1 MIRYLNALR
10 LAGLALLLGVSSAAA
25 QVDLDTVRAGRF
37 DFGRMWTFEYSPGRY
52 FTETYG
58 FDANQAW
65 FDRARMSALRIPGC
79 SASFVSPD
87 GLVVT
92 NHHCIRGA
100 VARLS
105 RPGEDL
111 LDNGFYARTLE
122 EERRIPG
129 FYADQLLSAEDVS
142 TEMFAVIDRAT
153 TEEGRLQAR
162 QEAAR
167 AVQARIA
174 QRYQGDN
181 TIQVQVVPLY
191 SGGRYSA
198 YTFRRHND
206 VRLVAAVELQ
216 LGFFGGD
223 PDNFTYP
230 RYDLDFGFLRVY
242 GGDGKPLKTEH
253 YFGWSDRGVEEDDV
267 VFVIGNPGATSRL
280 LTTAQLEF
288 RRDVMVP
295 ALERAYDTRIRAL
308 WDFYRED
315 PKTGNQLDLRNAAF
329 GLSNTWKQYVG
340 QIDALNNDVIMARK
354 RSAEQQLQDSLNA
367 RPALRERYGTV
378 IERIAALQPRAREL
392 APLYGAF
399 ALWGNGTHESMLL
412 RRAIAADS
420 LLSAQARNAAA
431 DTITALRQRLA
442 AIGDKPAGL
451 ERRQLLAR
459 LQDFAATFP
468 PGHPVRQAA
477 LGADSPEAAADR
489 LLAQSVFASSA
500 ATARTL
506 EQNAL
511 ARNEPALALGSAA
524 TPILTALAARQRQ
537 LAVQESDLAAQLGR
551 ARFEVYGTVVPPDGS
566 GSPRIADGVV
576 KSYSYNGTL
585 APPYTTFYG
594 IYDRYYAHGPDSDWN
609 LPARWLPP
617 PPALDLNTPLNFI
630 STADTYGGNSG
641 SPAVTKDMELVGL
654 NFDRN
659 IEGLSRNFIFLPERG
674 RNIMVDVR
682 AIREALDDVYD
693 ADRIVLEIVN
703 HRVYATEAEADAA
716 KK

>member
-1 MIRYLNALR
+1 MIKPLPSLR
-10 LAGLALLLGVSSAAA
+10 VAGLALLLGASATTA
-25 QVDLDTVRAGRF
+25 QVNLDTIRPGRF
-37 DFGRMWTFEYSPGRY
+37 DFGRMWTFEYAPAKY

-58 FDANQAW
+58 FTADQAW

-105 RPGEDL
+105 QPGEDL
-111 LDNGFYARTLE
+111 LDNGFYARTLA

-129 FYADQLLSAEDVS
+129 YYADQLLSAEDVS
-142 TEMFAVIDRAT
+142 AELFAVIDQAT
-153 TEEGRLQAR
+153 TEEARVQAR

-174 QRYQGDN
+174 QRYPGDSS
-181 TIQVQVVPLY
+181 IQVQVVPLY
-191 SGGRYSA
+191 HGGRYSA
-198 YTFRRHND
+198 YTFRRYTD
-206 VRLVAAVELQ
+206 VRLVSAVELQ

-230 RYDLDFGFLRVY
+230 RHDLDFGFLRVY
-242 GGDGKPLKTEH
+242 GADGKPVRTDH
-253 YFGWSDRGVEEDDV
+253 YFGWSEQGVQEDDV
-267 VFVIGNPGATSRL
+267 VFVIGNPASTNRL
-280 LTTAQLEF
+280 LTTTQLET
-288 RRDVMVP
+288 RRDVMLP
-295 ALERAYDTRIRAL
+295 PLERAYDQRIRAL

-315 PKTGNQLDLRNAAF
+315 PQTGNQLDLRNAAF

-340 QIDALNNDVIMARK
+340 QIDALDNEVIMARK
-354 RSAEQQLQDSLNA
+354 AAAERELQDSLNA
-367 RPALRERYGTV
+367 KPALRERYGTL
-378 IERIAALQPRAREL
+378 IARIAALQPRAREL
-392 APLYGAF
+392 GPLYGAF
-399 ALWGNGTHESMLL
+399 ALWGSGAHESALFQ
-412 RRAIAADS
+412 RAIAAHA
-420 LLSAQARNAAA
+420 LLEASARNVPADSSAA
-431 DTITALRQRLA
+431 LA
-442 AIGDKPAGL
+442 AQLTRIGDKPAGL
-451 ERRQLLAR
+451 ERRQLIVR
-459 LQDFAATFP
+459 LQDLLATFP
-468 PGHPVRQAA
+468 AGHPVRQAI
-477 LGADSPEAAADR
+477 GAASAEAAADR
-489 LLAQSVFASSA
+489 LLAQSVL
-500 ATARTL
+500 ATAAGTARVAQAVPRTD
-506 EQNAL
+506 
-511 ARNEPALALGSAA
+511 PALAIVAA
-524 TPILTALAARQRQ
+524 AVPILNDLTAKQRQ

-551 ARFEVYGTVVPPDGS
+551 ARFEVYGTAVPSDGT

-576 KSYSYNGTL
+576 KSYEYNGTL

-594 IYDRYYAHGPDSDWN
+594 VYDLYYAHGPDTDWN

-617 PPALDLNTPLNFI
+617 PPDLDLSTPLNFI

-641 SPAVTKDMELVGL
+641 SPAVTRNLELVGL

-693 ADRIVLEIVN
+693 ADRIVMELRN
-703 HRVYATEAEADAA
+703 HRVYASEAEADAA

>member
-1 MIRYLNALR
+1 MIKPIDALR
-10 LAGLALLLGVSSAAA
+10 LSALVLLLGTAPVAA
-25 QVDLDTVRAGRF
+25 QVNLDTVRAGRF
-37 DFGRMWTFEYSPGRY
+37 DFGRMWTFEYSPARY

-92 NHHCIRGA
+92 NHHCIRGR
-100 VARLS
+100 VAQLS

-122 EERRIPG
+122 EERRMPG

-142 TEMFAVIDRAT
+142 DEVFAVIDRAT

-162 QEAAR
+162 QEATR

-174 QRYQGDN
+174 QRYPGDN
-181 TIQVQVVPLY
+181 AIQVQVVPLY
-191 SGGRYSA
+191 NGGRYSA
-198 YTFRRHND
+198 YAFRRYTD

-242 GGDGKPLKTEH
+242 GTDGKPLQTEH
-253 YFGWSDRGVEEDDV
+253 YFNWSPRGVEENDV
-267 VFVIGNPGATSRL
+267 VFVIGNPGSTSRL
-280 LTTAQLEF
+280 LTTAQLQF

-295 ALERAYDTRIRAL
+295 ALERVFAARIRAL

-315 PKTGNQLDLRNAAF
+315 PKTGNELDLRNAAF

-340 QIDALNNDVIMARK
+340 QIDALNNEVIMARK
-354 RSAEQQLQDSLNA
+354 LSAERQLQDSLDA
-367 RPALRERYGTV
+367 KPSLRERYGTV
-378 IERIAALQPRAREL
+378 IARIAALQPRAREL
-392 APLYGAF
+392 APAYGAF
-399 ALWGNGTHESMLL
+399 TLWGNGTYESALFQ
-412 RRAIAADS
+412 RAILANA
-420 LLSAQARNAAA
+420 LAEAQARNAAP
-431 DTITALRQRLA
+431 DTITALRQQLA
-442 AIGDKPAGL
+442 RVGDKPAGL
-451 ERRQLLAR
+451 ERRLLIAR

-468 PGHPVRQAA
+468 ADHSVRQVA
-477 LGADSPEAAADR
+477 LGTGTAEAAAAR
-489 LLAQSVFASSA
+489 LLSQSAF
-500 ATARTL
+500 ATAAGTARAL
-506 EQNAL
+506 EQNAVP
-511 ARNEPALALGSAA
+511 RTDPALAIMSAA
-524 TPILTALAARQRQ
+524 APLLDDLSARQRQ
-537 LAVQESDLAAQLGR
+537 IAVQESDLAAQLGR
-551 ARFEVYGTVVPPDGS
+551 ARFEVYGTAVPPDGS

-576 KSYSYNGTL
+576 KSYDYNGTL

-594 IYDRYYAHGPDSDWN
+594 VYDRYYAHGPDSDWN

-617 PPALDLNTPLNFI
+617 PPALDLKTPLNFI

-641 SPAVTKDMELVGL
+641 SPAVTKDLELVGL

-682 AIREALDDVYD
+682 AIKEALDDVYD
-693 ADRIVLEIVN
+693 ADRIVQELVN
-703 HRVYATEAEADAA
+703 HRVYASESAADAA
-716 KK
+716 RK

>member
-1 MIRYLNALR
+1 MRPRNGLG
-10 LAGLALLLGVSSAAA
+10 LAGLALLLGTAPVAG
-25 QVDLDTVRAGRF
+25 QVNLDTVRAGRF
-37 DFGRMWTFEYSPGRY
+37 DFGRMWTFEYSPARY

-65 FDRARMSALRIPGC
+65 FDRGRMSALRISGC

-92 NHHCIRGA
+92 NHHCIRGV

-105 RPGEDL
+105 QPGEEL
-111 LDNGFYARTLE
+111 LDNGFYAKTLE

-129 FYADQLLSAEDVS
+129 YYADQLLSAEDVS

-153 TEEGRLQAR
+153 TEEGRQQAR
-162 QEAAR
+162 QDAAR

-174 QRYQGDN
+174 QRYAGDN
-181 TIQVQVVPLY
+181 SIQVQVVALY
-191 SGGRYSA
+191 HGGRYSA
-198 YTFRRHND
+198 YTFRRYTD
-206 VRLVAAVELQ
+206 VRLVAAAELQ

-230 RYDLDFGFLRVY
+230 RYALDFGFLRVY
-242 GGDGKPLKTEH
+242 GVDGRPLKTEH
-253 YFGWSDRGVEEDDV
+253 YFNWSQKGVQENDV
-267 VFVIGNPGATSRL
+267 VFVIGNPGSTSRL
-280 LTTAQLEF
+280 LTTAQLET

-295 ALERAYDTRIRAL
+295 AQERAFDSRIKAL

-340 QIDALNNDVIMARK
+340 QIDALNNEVIMARK
-354 RSAEQQLQDSLNA
+354 LSAERQLQDSLNA
-367 RPALRERYGTV
+367 KPALRERYGTV

-399 ALWGNGTHESMLL
+399 TLWGNRNHESALFQ
-412 RRAIAADS
+412 RAIAADA
-420 LLSAQARNAAA
+420 LLEAQARNAPA
-431 DTITALRQRLA
+431 DTIAALRQQLT
-442 AIGDKPAGL
+442 AIGDRPAGL
-451 ERRQLLAR
+451 ERRQLAAR
-459 LQDFAATFP
+459 LQDIAATFAVD
-468 PGHPVRQAA
+468 HAIRLA
-477 LGADSPEAAADR
+477 LGTGTAEAAADR
-489 LLAQSVFASSA
+489 LLAQSVFATVA
-500 ATARTL
+500 GTARAV
-506 EQNAL
+506 EPNAL
-511 ARNEPALALGSAA
+511 VRTDPALAIVSAA
-524 TPILTALAARQRQ
+524 APLLSDLTAKQRQ

-566 GSPRIADGVV
+566 SSPRIADGVV
-576 KSYSYNGTL
+576 KSYEYNGTL
-585 APPYTTFYG
+585 APPYTTFFG
-594 IYDRYYAHGPDSDWN
+594 VYDRYYAHGPDSDWN
-609 LPARWLPP
+609 LPARWV
-617 PPALDLNTPLNFI
+617 PAPASLDLNTPLNFI

-641 SPAVTKDMELVGL
+641 SPAVTRDMEIVGL

-693 ADRIVLEIVN
+693 ADRVVLELLN
-703 HRVYATEAEADAA
+703 HRVYASEAEADAA
-716 KK
+716 RK